1 MRIQVLECD
10 CCSSRE
16 GVVTL
21 DGKRDGIPFVGDL
34 CQDCWDDLVEKFG
47 IRPGQRSARK
57 KFEVLDDVSQIPSK
71 KPRKGP

>member
-10 CCSSRE
+10 RCSSRD

-21 DGKRDGIPFVGDL
+21 DGKRGGIPFTGDL
-34 CQDCWDDLVEKFG
+34 CEVCWDRLVEEFG
-47 IRPGQRSARK
+47 VRPGTRSQKK

-71 KPRKGP
+71 RPKKGP